1 MPDIATSDKV
11 RIRARARNFVL
22 DLWGGP
28 FKNSFLVYD
37 ITLRALYKHAARWNF
52 CLLCGEIDIVK
63 NLTTN
68 HDCIKDYTEKS
79 SEDQLSNPKNIPM
92 IISTSWIKLKEFFL
106 TNKHITTLNEL
117 GVEIKYKEDIP
128 VITTSKDVSIVKE
141 DISEKEKARIQSD
154 SS

>member
-1 MPDIATSDKV
+1 MPDIATSDKA
-11 RIRARARNFVL
+11 RIRARAKNFVL

-68 HDCIKDYTEKS
+68 HDCIKDYTEKL

-141 DISEKEKARIQSD
+141 DISEKEKVRIQSD

>member
-11 RIRARARNFVL
+11 RIRARAKNFVL

-68 HDCIKDYTEKS
+68 HDCIKDYTEKL

>member
-11 RIRARARNFVL
+11 RIRARAKNFVL

-68 HDCIKDYTEKS
+68 HDCIKDYTEKL

-106 TNKHITTLNEL
+106 TNKHLTTLNEL

>member
-68 HDCIKDYTEKS
+68 HDCIKDYTEKL

>member
-1 MPDIATSDKV
+1 MPDIATSDKL
-11 RIRARARNFVL
+11 RIRARAKNFVL

-28 FKNSFLVYD
+28 FKNSFMVYD

-52 CLLCGEIDIVK
+52 CLLCGEIDSVK

-68 HDCIKDYTEKS
+68 HDCIKDYTEKLN
-79 SEDQLSNPKNIPM
+79 EEQLANPKNIPM
-92 IISTSWIKLKEFFL
+92 IISTSWMKLKEFFL
-106 TNKHITTLNEL
+106 TNKHITTLKEL
-117 GVEIKYKEDIP
+117 GVEIKYEEDTP
-128 VITTSKDVSIVKE
+128 VITASNDVSIVKK